1 MPFRIDIAFPL
12 RRDALRKGAMQ
23 SLLSFPVRIILLLLA
38 IFAPTSAGLADPAD
52 IAAAS
57 RSVVRIV
64 LVARVGDKSYYVGH
78 GSGFAVTPNRIV
90 TNAHLVEGLRDDKS
104 IVIGIIPSEGKK
116 SFGGKL
122 IAYSPR
128 NDLALIALEEGR
140 LPPMV
145 LTASPP
151 EDGSQVVAIGYP
163 AAVDRAQGFGLD
175 ELVEPMAPVKT
186 PGVISGGRTTRQFDT
201 LLHTAALAAGNS
213 GGPLVD
219 NCGRVVGVNSFG
231 SLSDG
236 TDAEYGFAVSD
247 REVMTFLRSAKV
259 DFQTSSS
266 PCRSAAELSADEQAR
281 TRAEMQRAAERQ
293 ARDAARTAARRQA
306 YLRDAE
312 YNITATRENYMAV
325 AALMLALSVMAA
337 GAAWTLLDRDKRN
350 HGIASASAAAFLL
363 VAAVVTFLVR
373 PSFGEAEDRVEARLK
388 SEERTRPT
396 PETAVAGTNI
406 CTLIPERSRIIMS
419 NAATVEL
426 HWQADGCINDQTQY
440 SREGGHWTRV
450 LVPDQEETVTIN
462 SFAPETGEFKVEHF
476 MLGFSQMEKARAIRG
491 RYEGD
496 TCSANPARLAELED
510 MQKAIRQSLPAQP
523 NETLVYSCV
532 HQAQPAKSE
541 PKSPQPK

>member
-1 MPFRIDIAFPL
+1 MRT
-12 RRDALRKGAMQ
+12 
-23 SLLSFPVRIILLLLA
+23 LLSLPVRIILLLLA
-38 IFAPTSAGLADPAD
+38 VLAPTSAGLADPAD

-64 LVARVGDKSYYVGH
+64 LVARDGDQSYYVGH
-78 GSGFAVTPNRIV
+78 GSGFAVSPTRIV

-104 IVIGIIPSEGKK
+104 IIIGIIPSEGKK

-128 NDLALIALEEGR
+128 NDLALIALDEGR

-163 AAVDRAQGFGLD
+163 AAVDRAQGFGLN

-247 REVMTFLRSAKV
+247 REVMAFLRTAKV

-281 TRAEMQRAAERQ
+281 TRAEMQRTAERQ
-293 ARDAARTAARRQA
+293 TRDAARTAARRQA
-306 YLRDAE
+306 YLREAE
-312 YNITATRENYMAV
+312 YSITATRENYMAI
-325 AALMLALSVMAA
+325 AALMLALSVIAA

-350 HGIASASAAAFLL
+350 PGIASAGGAAFLL

-373 PSFGEAEDRVEARLK
+373 PSFGEAEDRVVARLK
-388 SEERTRPT
+388 SEERARPT
-396 PETAVAGTNI
+396 PESAVVGTNV
-406 CTLIPERSRIIMS
+406 CTLVPERSRVIMS
-419 NAATVEL
+419 NAETVEL
-426 HWQADGCINDQTQY
+426 KWRANGCVNDRTQY

-450 LVPDQEETVTIN
+450 FVPDQEETVTIN
-462 SFAPETGEFKVEHF
+462 SFSPETGEFKTEHF
-476 MLGFSQMEKARAIRG
+476 MLGFSQMEKARSIRG
-491 RYEGD
+491 RYED
-496 TCSANPARLAELED
+496 DVCSADPARLAELED
-510 MQKAIRQSLPAQP
+510 MQKAVRQSLPARP

-532 HQAQPAKSE
+532 HQAPPVKPKAGSQPPE
-541 PKSPQPK
+541 